1 MQFLSPSWWLIIVGV
16 LLIAG
21 SFAVMVKF
29 NKSEVSK
36 RLKWLVWSMR
46 TLAIMLIVFFLAQ
59 PVFEVRSTEL
69 EKPHLY
75 IAYDISGSMQLAS
88 DEVAQVKETISNQ
101 EDILKEKYDVT
112 QVGFGQQVVINGEQS
127 FQQATNYT
135 ALGKHIEAVKSDNR
149 SQLLVVSDGIFN
161 QGLNPLY
168 DIGWNYPVHT
178 IAVGDTSIKR
188 DIFIQE
194 IRSNKSVF
202 KGNEVPVS
210 VNVVAQLMQGETA
223 KLVISENGKPLF
235 EKKINIA
242 KSSVVQDIAG
252 AINLKTA
259 GEHKIDVSIITNA
272 NEPKANN
279 VGVFYV
285 TVQETKKRIVCIA
298 DAPHPDIRMLV
309 NAWKKIPEYEVTILN
324 SFENIDTLTTSTIDL
339 MVMHKPSF
347 ATWNKLSSQLKN
359 VPTWWITGVSPDVSL
374 WKSMPT
380 GVTLNKAS
388 KQVNEISFAWNNAT
402 NVFNLTT
409 EEIAQLSNSAPV
421 QVPFGDFSTLPN
433 TQTIAFQKV
442 GNLQTNYP
450 LISFNVVNGLK
461 HGVWIG
467 EGFWKWQLN
476 TFIETEEQSAFE
488 QLVLKYT
495 RLLLTKEN
503 KKPLVCYAATSINEG
518 EKWKLTANVFNAS
531 FEPTNEAVVKLNV
544 TDSTGNKLVFDPIV
558 NGNDYQFL
566 VSGLAGGAYKYQ
578 VIATLNKNEYQTSGN
593 VLVKTLNLEQFNTR
607 ADFMLLQAWSE
618 KTGGQH
624 VSVDEAETLI
634 SSIVANAPAI
644 KTIANKEQKL
654 LLDLWYILLIPALL
668 LGGEWFIRKRNGMN

>member
-1 MQFLSPSWWLIIVGV
+1 MQFLSPSWWLIIVGIV
-16 LLIAG
+16 LIAA
-21 SFAVMVKF
+21 SYAVMVKF

-36 RLKWLVWSMR
+36 RLKWLIWSMR
-46 TLAIMLIVFFLAQ
+46 TLAIIAIVFFLAQ
-59 PVFEVRSTEL
+59 PVFEVRSNEL

-75 IAYDISGSMQLAS
+75 IAYDISGSMHLAS
-88 DEVAQVKETISNQ
+88 DEVALVKKGIANQ
-101 EDILKEKYDVT
+101 KDILNEKYDVT
-112 QVGFGQQVVINGEQS
+112 QVGFGQQVFINGEQS
-127 FQQATNYT
+127 LQQATNYT
-135 ALGKHIEAVKSDNR
+135 ALSKHIEAIKSDER
-149 SQLLVVSDGIFN
+149 SQLVIVSDGIFN

-168 DIGWNYPVHT
+168 DNGWNYPVHT

-210 VNVVAQLMQGETA
+210 VNVVAQLMQGESA
-223 KLVISENGKPLF
+223 KLVVSENGKPLF
-235 EKKINIA
+235 EQKINIG

-259 GEHKIDVSIITNA
+259 GEHKIDVSIVTNA

-347 ATWNKLSSQLKN
+347 ATWNKLSNQLKN
-359 VPTWWITGVSPDVSL
+359 VPTWWITGVSPEVSL

-380 GVTLNKAS
+380 GVVLNKTS

-421 QVPFGDFSTLPN
+421 QVPFGDFSTSPN
-433 TQTIAFQKV
+433 TQTISFQKV

-503 KKPLVCYAATSINEG
+503 KKPLVCYASTSINEG

-531 FEPTNEAVVKLNV
+531 FEPTNKAVVKLNV

-578 VIATLNKNEYQTSGN
+578 VTATLNKNEYQTKGN
-593 VLVKTLNLEQFNTR
+593 LLVKTLNLEQFNTR
-607 ADFMLLQAWSE
+607 ADFILLQAWSE

-624 VSVDEAETLI
+624 VSPNEVENLI

-644 KTIANKEQKL
+644 KTVANKEQKL
-654 LLDLWYILLIPALL
+654 LLDFWYILLIPALL